1 MNTKKNVMVVD
12 RHLLLKASGSISNSN
27 INDTAV
33 VNVKAEVIF
42 YVYLYIWGHAMCMP
56 IILD

>member
-42 YVYLYIWGHAMCMP
+42 MYIYTFGAMPCVCQ
-56 IILD
+56 